1 MDYEK
6 LRELRNKQNR
16 FGDLAGVR
24 IVEIREGYART
35 ELEVKPEFLNPIGS
49 VHGGCLFTMAD
60 ITGGSAAVS
69 HGEQV
74 TTADADIRYLRPGI
88 GVKRIVCEAEEIKKG
103 KTLFVYRIDVRDQDG
118 TLLTAGT
125 FTYMSLRK
133 KIEF

>member
-1 MDYEK
+1 MDYEA
-6 LRELRNKQNR
+6 LRRIRNEQNS
-16 FGDLAGVR
+16 FGNLVGVR
-24 IVEIREGYART
+24 IEEIREGYARSV
-35 ELEVKPEFLNPIGS
+35 LDVRADLSNPIGS
-49 VHGGCLFTMAD
+49 LHGGVLFTIAD

-74 TTADADIRYLRPGI
+74 TTVDADIRYLRPGI

-125 FTYMSLRK
+125 FT
-133 KIEF
+133 

>member
-1 MDYEK
+1 MDYEA
-6 LRELRNKQNR
+6 LRRIRNEQNS
-16 FGDLAGVR
+16 FGNLVGVR
-24 IVEIREGYART
+24 IEEIREGYARSV
-35 ELEVKPEFLNPIGS
+35 LDVRADLSNPIGS
-49 VHGGCLFTMAD
+49 LHGGALFTIAD
-60 ITGGSAAVS
+60 ITGGSASVS

-74 TTADADIRYLRPGI
+74 TTVDADIRYLRPGI

>member
-1 MDYEK
+1 MDYEA
-6 LRELRNKQNR
+6 LRRIRNEQNS
-16 FGDLAGVR
+16 FGNLVGVR
-24 IVEIREGYART
+24 IEEIREGYARSA
-35 ELEVKPEFLNPIGS
+35 LDVRADLSNPIGS
-49 VHGGCLFTMAD
+49 LHGGVLFTIAD

-74 TTADADIRYLRPGI
+74 TTVDADIRYLRPGI
-88 GVKRIVCEAEEIKKG
+88 GVQRIVCEAEEIKKG

>member
-1 MDYEK
+1 MDYEA
-6 LRELRNKQNR
+6 LRRIRNEQNS
-16 FGDLAGVR
+16 FGNLVGVR
-24 IVEIREGYART
+24 IEEIREGYARSV
-35 ELEVKPEFLNPIGS
+35 LDVRADLSNPIGS
-49 VHGGCLFTMAD
+49 LHGGVLFTIAD

-74 TTADADIRYLRPGI
+74 TTVDADIRYLRPGI

-125 FTYMSLRK
+125 STYMSLRK

>member
-1 MDYEK
+1 MIDREMPEVYRNNENAGNGKRKPVSERDKTGNKIMDYEK

-88 GVKRIVCEAEEIKKG
+88 NVKN
-103 KTLFVYRIDVRDQDG
+103 
-118 TLLTAGT
+118 
-125 FTYMSLRK
+125 
-133 KIEF
+133 

>member
-1 MDYEK
+1 MDYEA
-6 LRELRNKQNR
+6 LRRIRNEQNS
-16 FGDLAGVR
+16 FGNLVGVR
-24 IVEIREGYART
+24 IEEIREGYARSV
-35 ELEVKPEFLNPIGS
+35 LDVRADLSNPIGS
-49 VHGGCLFTMAD
+49 LHGGVLFTIAD

-74 TTADADIRYLRPGI
+74 TTVDADIRYLRPGI

>member
-1 MDYEK
+1 MDYEA
-6 LRELRNKQNR
+6 LRRIRNEQNS
-16 FGDLAGVR
+16 FGNLVGVR
-24 IVEIREGYART
+24 IEEIREGYARSV
-35 ELEVKPEFLNPIGS
+35 LDVRADLSNPIGS
-49 VHGGCLFTMAD
+49 LHGGVLFTIAD

-74 TTADADIRYLRPGI
+74 TT
-88 GVKRIVCEAEEIKKG
+88 
-103 KTLFVYRIDVRDQDG
+103 VYRIDVRDQDG

>member
-6 LRELRNKQNR
+6 LLKVRNEQNA
-16 FGDLAGVR
+16 FGNMVGVK

-35 ELEVKPEFLNPIGS
+35 ELEAVPDLMNPVGS
-49 VHGGCLFTMAD
+49 LHGGCLFTMAD

-74 TTADADIRYLRPGI
+74 TTVDADIRYLRAGI
-88 GVKRIVCEAEEIKKG
+88 GVRRLVCEAEEIKKG
-103 KTLFVYRIDVRDQDG
+103 KNLFVYRVDVRDEKG

-125 FTYMSLRK
+125 FTYMSLHK
-133 KIEF
+133 KIEL

>member
-1 MDYEK
+1 MDYEA
-6 LRELRNKQNR
+6 LRRIRSEQNS
-16 FGDLAGVR
+16 FGNLVGVR
-24 IVEIREGYART
+24 IEEIREGYARSV
-35 ELEVKPEFLNPIGS
+35 LDVRADLSNPIGS
-49 VHGGCLFTMAD
+49 LHGGVLFTIAD

-74 TTADADIRYLRPGI
+74 TTVDADIRYLRPGI

>member
-1 MDYEK
+1 MDYEA
-6 LRELRNKQNR
+6 LRRIRNEQNS
-16 FGDLAGVR
+16 FGNLVCVR
-24 IVEIREGYART
+24 IEEIREGYARSV
-35 ELEVKPEFLNPIGS
+35 LDVRADLSNPIGS
-49 VHGGCLFTMAD
+49 LHGGVLFTIAD

-74 TTADADIRYLRPGI
+74 TTVDADIRYLRPGI

>member
-1 MDYEK
+1 MDYEA
-6 LRELRNKQNR
+6 LRRIRNEQNS
-16 FGDLAGVR
+16 FGNLVGVR
-24 IVEIREGYART
+24 IEEIREGYARSV
-35 ELEVKPEFLNPIGS
+35 LDVRADLSNPIGS
-49 VHGGCLFTMAD
+49 LHGGVLFTIAD

-74 TTADADIRYLRPGI
+74 TTVDADIRYLRPGI

-125 FTYMSLRK
+125 FTYMSLSK
-133 KIEF
+133 KIEC

>member
-35 ELEVKPEFLNPIGS
+35 ELEVKPEFL
-49 VHGGCLFTMAD
+49 
-60 ITGGSAAVS
+60 TGGSAAVS

-88 GVKRIVCEAEEIKKG
+88 NVKKLTAESREIKKG
-103 KTLFVYRIDVRDQDG
+103 KNLLVYQVEVRDENE
-118 TLLTAGT
+118 TLLAAATLS
-125 FTYMSLRK
+125 YMSLHQ
-133 KIEF
+133 KIEL

>member
-6 LRELRNKQNR
+6 LRELRNEQNV

-35 ELEVKPEFLNPIGS
+35 ELEVRPELLNPIGS
-49 VHGGCLFTMAD
+49 LHGGCLFTMAD

-69 HGEQV
+69 HGDQV

-88 GVKRIVCEAEEIKKG
+88 NVKKLTAESREIKKG
-103 KTLFVYRIDVRDQDG
+103 KI
-118 TLLTAGT
+118 
-125 FTYMSLRK
+125 SLYIRWKSAMKKRHFSQWPHCHTCLCIRK
-133 KIEF
+133 

>member
-88 GVKRIVCEAEEIKKG
+88 NVKKTDGRIQG
-103 KTLFVYRIDVRDQDG
+103 DQEREKSSCISG
-118 TLLTAGT
+118 R
-125 FTYMSLRK
+125 SPR
-133 KIEF
+133 

>member
-6 LRELRNKQNR
+6 LCELRNKQNR

-35 ELEVKPEFLNPIGS
+35 ELEVRPELLNP
-49 VHGGCLFTMAD
+49 MAD

-88 GVKRIVCEAEEIKKG
+88 HVKKLTAESREIKKG
-103 KTLFVYRIDVRDQDG
+103 KNLLVYQVEIRDEKE
-118 TLLTAGT
+118 TLLAAATLS
-125 FTYMSLRK
+125 YMSLHER
-133 KIEF
+133 IEL

>member
-49 VHGGCLFTMAD
+49 RRMSFYYGGHYRRLCRSISWRAGYDCGCGYPL
-60 ITGGSAAVS
+60 SAA
-69 HGEQV
+69 GNQCKK
-74 TTADADIRYLRPGI
+74 TDG
-88 GVKRIVCEAEEIKKG
+88 RIQG
-103 KTLFVYRIDVRDQDG
+103 DQEREKSSCISG
-118 TLLTAGT
+118 R
-125 FTYMSLRK
+125 SPR
-133 KIEF
+133 

>member
-1 MDYEK
+1 MDYEA
-6 LRELRNKQNR
+6 LRRIRNEQNS
-16 FGDLAGVR
+16 FGNLVGVR
-24 IVEIREGYART
+24 IEEIREGYARSV
-35 ELEVKPEFLNPIGS
+35 LDVRADLSNPIGS
-49 VHGGCLFTMAD
+49 LHGGVLFTIAD
-60 ITGGSAAVS
+60 MTGGSAAVS

-74 TTADADIRYLRPGI
+74 TTVDADIRYLRPGI

>member
-1 MDYEK
+1 MDYEA
-6 LRELRNKQNR
+6 LRRIRNEQNS
-16 FGDLAGVR
+16 FGNLVGVR
-24 IVEIREGYART
+24 IEEIREGYARSV
-35 ELEVKPEFLNPIGS
+35 LDVRADLSNPIGS
-49 VHGGCLFTMAD
+49 LHGGVLFTIAD

-74 TTADADIRYLRPGI
+74 TTVDADIRYLRPGI

-103 KTLFVYRIDVRDQDG
+103 KTLFVYLIDVRDQDG

>member
-1 MDYEK
+1 MDYEA
-6 LRELRNKQNR
+6 LRRIRNEQNS
-16 FGDLAGVR
+16 FGNFVGVR
-24 IVEIREGYART
+24 IEEIREGYARSV
-35 ELEVKPEFLNPIGS
+35 LDVRADLSNPIGS
-49 VHGGCLFTMAD
+49 LHGGVLFTIAD

-74 TTADADIRYLRPGI
+74 TTVDADIRYLRPGI